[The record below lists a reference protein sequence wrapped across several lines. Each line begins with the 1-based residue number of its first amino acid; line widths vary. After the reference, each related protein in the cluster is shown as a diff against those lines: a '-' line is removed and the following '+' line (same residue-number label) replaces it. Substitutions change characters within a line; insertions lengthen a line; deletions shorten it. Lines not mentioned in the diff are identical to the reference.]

1 MTDSTGDGIVQV
13 AYLHPEHVSH
23 SWHDSMRRT
32 LDYDLEHGGGRIARA
47 PLNIRCGSGRLV
59 PSRNF
64 ATTLFLDKT
73 EHEWLFFVDT
83 DMGWEPDAI
92 HQLLDVADAQA
103 RPVVGGLCF
112 ALMEAQYD
120 GAGGHR
126 FRIVPTMYKIGHNVK
141 TGAPS
146 FCYYGPYVPDAVAPV
161 AATGAAFL
169 LIHRSVLEKL
179 RAEHGDRWWDQ
190 FYDNEG
196 TMVGEDIAFC
206 ARLGRAGVPVH
217 VHTGVK
223 TTHHK
228 EFWLSELDYVAQEAV
243 EVVEEPHPELPPFVH
258 IGASLAT
265 LADPE
270 WGAGGLLQLATDLDR
285 YEQII
290 AATRPEVVVET
301 GTWTGAK
308 ARWFAERGLD
318 VITIDVNPETGNG
331 DAALTLEGVD
341 VANATATPGADGSGS
356 IVWIK
361 ADSCDPA
368 TVELVVAGI
377 GGRRCMV
384 SLDSDHSAAHVAREI
399 ELYGPLVSAGCYLVV
414 EDTIFAHAP
423 QPILDMHFPA
433 GLEGAPLDAVADML
447 HGNPDWSRDIAV
459 ERAHPTSHH
468 PAGWWVR
475 NG

>member
-1 MTDSTGDGIVQV
+1 MTDSTGDGIVQI

-23 SWHDSMRRT
+23 SWHDSMRNT
-32 LDYDLEHGGGRIARA
+32 LEYDLEHGGGRIARK

-73 EHEWLFFVDT
+73 PHEWLFFVDT

-92 HQLLDVADAQA
+92 HRLLEAADLVD

-112 ALMEAQYD
+112 ALMESQYD
-120 GAGGHR
+120 GMGGHR
-126 FRIVPTMYKIGHNVK
+126 FTIVPTMYKLGTTIE
-141 TGAPS
+141 TGRPS
-146 FCYYGPYVPDAVAPV
+146 FCYYGPYAEDAVTPV

-179 RAEHGDRWWDQ
+179 RAEYGDRWWDQ
-190 FYDNEG
+190 FYDGDG

-228 EFWLSELDYVAQEAV
+228 EIWLAEVDYVQQQTV
-243 EVVEEPHPELPPFVH
+243 QVVEEPHPELPPYVH

-270 WGAGGLLQLATDLDR
+270 FGSTGMWKIESDLQR
-285 YEQII
+285 YADII
-290 AATRPEVVVET
+290 AATRPQVIVET
-301 GTWTGAK
+301 GTRTGAS
-308 ARWFAERGLD
+308 AVWLAEESGAE
-318 VITIDVNPETGNG
+318 VITVDVDP
-331 DAALTLEGVD
+331 DAAASTRALAARKGLTNVIALV
-341 VANATATPGADGSGS
+341 GSS
-356 IVWIK
+356 T
-361 ADSCDPA
+361 DPA
-368 TVELVVAGI
+368 II
-377 GGRRCMV
+377 GAIEARVGERRCMV

-399 ELYGPLVSAGCYLVV
+399 ELYGPLVSPGCYLVV
-414 EDTIFAHAP
+414 EDGIFGHAP
-423 QPILDMHFPA
+423 QVILDIHFPG
-433 GLEGAPLDAVADML
+433 GLDGSPLDAIARLL
-447 HGNPDWSRDIAV
+447 HGGDAFSRDIAI
-459 ERAHPTSHH
+459 ERAYPTSHH

>member
-23 SWHDSMRRT
+23 SWHNSMQRMHA
-32 LDYDLEHGGGRIARA
+32 YDRAAGGGRIAEK

-73 EHEWLFFVDT
+73 PHEWLFFVDT
-83 DMGWEPDAI
+83 DMGWDDDAL
-92 HQLLDVADAQA
+92 HQLLAVADPVD

-112 ALMEAQYD
+112 ALMESTWD
-120 GAGGHR
+120 GMGGHR
-126 FRIVPTMYKIGHNVK
+126 FNIVPTMYKLGVTIE
-141 TGAPS
+141 TGQPS
-146 FCYYGPYVPDAVAPV
+146 FCYYGDYVEDAVTQV

-179 RAEHGDRWWDQ
+179 RADYGDRWWDQ
-190 FYDNEG
+190 VYDGDG
-196 TMVGEDIAFC
+196 TMIGEDIAFC

-223 TTHHK
+223 TSHHK
-228 EFWLSELDYVAQEAV
+228 EIWLAEADYVRQHAAAPAEA
-243 EVVEEPHPELPPFVH
+243 PHPELPAYVH
-258 IGASLAT
+258 VGASLAT
-265 LADPE
+265 LVDPE
-270 WGAGGLLQLATDLDR
+270 WGKGGLLQLETDLDR
-285 YEQII
+285 YRQII

-318 VITIDVNPETGNG
+318 VITVDIRQVTDDPAVVQDFLSAGVTLLCA
-331 DAALTLEGVD
+331 DAA
-341 VANATATPGADGSGS
+341 
-356 IVWIK
+356 
-361 ADSCDPA
+361 DPA
-368 TVELVVAGI
+368 TAARVAELVD
-377 GGRRCMV
+377 GRRCMV

-399 ELYGPLVSAGCYLVV
+399 DLYGPLVTPGCYLVV

-423 QPILDMHFPA
+423 QVIMDIHFPA
-433 GLEGAPLDAVADML
+433 GLDGSPLDAVAEKL

-468 PAGWWVR
+468 PAGWWIR

>member
-1 MTDSTGDGIVQV
+1 MDKDTGDGIVQI

-32 LDYDLEHGGGRIARA
+32 LEYDLEEGGGRIARQ

-73 EHEWLFFVDT
+73 PHEWLFFVDT
-83 DMGWEPDAI
+83 DMGWEPNAV
-92 HQLLDVADAQA
+92 HRLLEVADADA

-120 GAGGHR
+120 GSGGHR
-126 FRIVPTMYKIGHNVK
+126 FRIVPTMYKIGHNVA
-141 TGAPS
+141 TGSPS
-146 FCYYGPYVPDAVAPV
+146 FCYYGPYVPDSVAPV

-206 ARLGRAGVPVH
+206 ARLGRLGVPVH

-228 EFWLSELDYVAQEAV
+228 ELWVSELDYVAQEAV

-270 WGAGGLLQLATDLDR
+270 WGRDGMLQLQTDLDR

-290 AATRPEVVVET
+290 AATNPEVVVET

-308 ARWFAERGLD
+308 ARWFAARGVD
-318 VITIDVNPETGNG
+318 VVTVDINPETGTG
-331 DAALTLEGVD
+331 DPTS
-341 VANATATPGADGSGS
+341 ANEFTITEAADGAGS
-356 IVWIK
+356 ISWIK
-361 ADSCDPA
+361 ADSGDSA
-368 TVELVVAGI
+368 TAAGVAAVVA
-377 GGRRCMV
+377 GRRCMV
-384 SLDSDHSAAHVAREI
+384 SLDSDHSAEHVAREI
-399 ELYGPLVSAGCYLVV
+399 ELYGPLVTPGCYLVV

-423 QPILDMHFPA
+423 KPLLDLHFPA
-433 GLEGAPLDAVADML
+433 GLEGNPLDAVAEL
-447 HGNPDWSRDIAV
+447 LLGNPDWSRDVAV

-468 PAGWWVR
+468 VAGWWAR

>member
-1 MTDSTGDGIVQV
+1 MTDSTGDGIVQI

-32 LDYDLEHGGGRIARA
+32 HAYDRAAGGQRIAEK

-64 ATTLFLDKT
+64 ATTLFLDRT
-73 EHEWLFFVDT
+73 PHEWLLFVDT
-83 DMGWEPDAI
+83 DMGWEDDAV
-92 HQLLDVADAQA
+92 HRLLAAADPVE

-112 ALMEAQYD
+112 ALMEAEYD
-120 GAGGHR
+120 SAGGHR
-126 FRIVPTMYKIGHNVK
+126 FTIVPTMYKIGITIE
-141 TGAPS
+141 TGKPS
-146 FCYYGPYVPDAVAPV
+146 FCYYGAYLEDAVTQV

-190 FYDNEG
+190 FYDGDG

-206 ARLGRAGVPVH
+206 ARLGNAGLPVH

-228 EFWLSELDYVAQEAV
+228 EIWLAEADYVQQHAALPV
-243 EVVEEPHPELPPFVH
+243 ETPHPELPAYVH
-258 IGASLAT
+258 VGASLAT
-265 LADPE
+265 LTDPE
-270 WGAGGLLQLATDLDR
+270 WGAGGMLQLASDLAR

-290 AATRPEVVVET
+290 DATRPEVVVET

-308 ARWFAERGLD
+308 ARWFAERGLA
-318 VITIDVNPETGNG
+318 VIT
-331 DAALTLEGVD
+331 VD
-341 VANATATPGADGSGS
+341 VRPVVEDE
-356 IVWIK
+356 
-361 ADSCDPA
+361 A
-368 TVELVVAGI
+368 TVEEFRAAGVTLLCGDSADPVTVARVAELVGD
-377 GGRRCMV
+377 RRCMV
-384 SLDSDHSAAHVAREI
+384 SLDSDHSAAHVAAEI
-399 ELYGPLVSAGCYLVV
+399 EQYAPLVTPGCYLVV
-414 EDTIFAHAP
+414 EDGIFAYAP

-433 GLEGAPLDAVADML
+433 GLDGSPLDAVAELLYD
-447 HGNPDWSRDIAV
+447 NPGWSRDVAV

-468 PAGWWVR
+468 PAGWWMR
-475 NG
+475 NA